1 MSRRFEKW
9 IEPWIQQ
16 TAGCAKRQRL
26 YGALER
32 DLLHDQDS
40 IRHQRGRV
48 MASFKAGL
56 FAGGG
61 RGDWPRDNLDLE
73 RWFRLPKGHER
84 RIHGRCHAGVRI
96 VQEGATMMLALDAH
110 RHHPQPF
117 TEEQLRAYRDAEVP
131 DTQKEVLH
139 RRKVMRAARS
149 PKKRAGGQ
157 LRLVDRRAES
167 FVSTAITFYGRW
179 IDPNSGFRP
188 TITHT
193 TSGSGPARGR
203 GRMPLLPQSTN

>member
-1 MSRRFEKW
+1 LERLTGCIDKGRNLVVKTQKQVAKYVAT
-9 IEPWIQQ
+9 IRDVDALLDPA
-16 TAGCAKRQRL
+16 TNPCAKRKQR

-32 DLLHDQDS
+32 KLSADEDP
-40 IRHQRGRV
+40 IRQQMGRV
-48 MASFKAGL
+48 MTSFKPGL

-110 RHHPQPF
+110 RHHPLPF
-117 TEEQLRAYRDAEVP
+117 TEAELRPYRDAEVP
-131 DTQKEVLH
+131 NSQKEVIH

-149 PKKRAGGQ
+149 TKKRAGL
-157 LRLVDRRAES
+157 LRKLEERYAAS
-167 FVSTAITFYGRW
+167 
-179 IDPNSGFRP
+179 PP
-188 TITHT
+188 Q
-193 TSGSGPARGR
+193 TSG
-203 GRMPLLPQSTN
+203 

>member
-1 MSRRFEKW
+1 MKIVGAQPPAQKGGHTEALLKRLMACIDKGRDLVLKTQKQVAEYVAT
-9 IEPWIQQ
+9 IREVDAMLDPA
-16 TAGCAKRQRL
+16 TNRCAKRKRL

-32 DLLHDQDS
+32 ALSKDEDRICQ
-40 IRHQRGRV
+40 QMGRV
-48 MASFKAGL
+48 MASFKPGL

-117 TEEQLRAYRDAEVP
+117 TEEELRPYRHAEVP
-131 DTQKEVLH
+131 DSQKEVIH

-149 PKKRAGGQ
+149 TTKCAGLLRKLEKRYA
-157 LRLVDRRAES
+157 A
-167 FVSTAITFYGRW
+167 
-179 IDPNSGFRP
+179 
-188 TITHT
+188 
-193 TSGSGPARGR
+193 
-203 GRMPLLPQSTN
+203 